1 MFASPRV
8 NISETSFDFGIA
20 NQGQL
25 VTANF
30 SIKNSG
36 TEPLVIEKIDF
47 SMSGMNVRVK
57 QSIEPGE
64 ESQAHFTWDTRR
76 LRQKIT
82 GQATLHIN
90 DPSMPQIIL
99 SLSGTVIPA
108 IEFLPR
114 PAFYLSQFTGE
125 SHSQSITL
133 KNNQDHPLEITDLST
148 MSNNFDFHLKEINAG
163 KVFELT
169 VLVKSDAP
177 AGRYRDSLV
186 IITSDPKHTS
196 LHLEVNILVKSDI
209 FVSVDTIDFGEINTS
224 HIKNNS
230 SIIGFLQQT
239 FAINRKHGEMSI
251 IGYESDIDFLN
262 VEVEPATQSNAF
274 KIEVG
279 LKPRELKKGV
289 FHGSVVLKTNDPDNP
304 ELIVPVTG
312 VILD

>member
-1 MFASPRV
+1 
-8 NISETSFDFGIA
+8 
-20 NQGQL
+20 
-25 VTANF
+25 
-30 SIKNSG
+30 
-36 TEPLVIEKIDF
+36 
-47 SMSGMNVRVK
+47 
-57 QSIEPGE
+57 
-64 ESQAHFTWDTRR
+64 
-76 LRQKIT
+76 
-82 GQATLHIN
+82 
-90 DPSMPQIIL
+90 
-99 SLSGTVIPA
+99 
-108 IEFLPR
+108 
-114 PAFYLSQFTGE
+114 
-125 SHSQSITL
+125 
-133 KNNQDHPLEITDLST
+133 